1 MRRHP
6 FVALASLLCA
16 CDPVHVDFTF
26 TWTTVAW
33 VLGGIFALLVA
44 AFAGFLFCC
53 WLIAP
58 RGWG

>member
-33 VLGGIFALLVA
+33 VLGG
-44 AFAGFLFCC
+44 AFAVGG
-53 WLIAP
+53 IT
-58 RGWG
+58 